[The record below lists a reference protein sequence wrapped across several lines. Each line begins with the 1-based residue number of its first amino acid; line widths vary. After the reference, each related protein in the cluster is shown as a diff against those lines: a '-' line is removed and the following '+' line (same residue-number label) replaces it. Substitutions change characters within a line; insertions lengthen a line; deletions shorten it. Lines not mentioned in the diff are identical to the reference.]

1 MRFLL
6 PFMPCQST
14 SSNPITEADA
24 LIAEGQPQRAV
35 DILQRALASGRG
47 GLMTR
52 LALGRAHLAA
62 GNIDAAL
69 TELRIASDLGPGIA
83 DAALAL
89 GQALMAAG
97 HLPAAVAE
105 FERALRLDPAFDP
118 ARYALGL
125 AWLEAGEPD
134 RATEILS
141 ALAEGQFAAD
151 AAEKLSLARAMKESN
166 RSPPGYVRHL
176 FDQFSAH
183 YDARMLGALDY
194 RGHLILRELADLV
207 LIEREGL
214 DIFDLGCGTGLAGA
228 QFAPMA
234 RRLHGVDLSPRM
246 VEQARSRGVYTHL
259 AVADL
264 ETALAE
270 EGQPY
275 DLILAADTLVY
286 IGDLAPV
293 FGGAY
298 RRLKPG
304 GFLLATFEK
313 KDNAGYEL
321 GPKRRY
327 RHSEDYL
334 RLEAARSGLDIMGL
348 LHCTPRTDAQ
358 KPVDGWAAALQRPR
372 A

>member
-1 MRFLL
+1 VD
-6 PFMPCQST
+6 
-14 SSNPITEADA
+14 PIAEADA
-24 LIAEGQPQRAV
+24 LIAAGEPQRAA
-35 DILQRALASGRG
+35 DILHHALSSGRG

-52 LALGRAHLAA
+52 LALGRAYLAA
-62 GNIDAAL
+62 GSTDAAL
-69 TELRIASDLGPGIA
+69 SELRVASDLGPGIA

-97 HLPAAVAE
+97 HLPVAVAE
-105 FERALRLDPAFDP
+105 FERALRLDPAFDA

-141 ALAEGQFAAD
+141 ALVEGPFAAD
-151 AAEKLSLARAMKESN
+151 AAQKLSLARAMKESD

-176 FDQFSAH
+176 FDQFSSD

-194 RGHLILRELADLV
+194 RGHLILCELADLV
-207 LIEREGL
+207 LVERDRL
-214 DIFDLGCGTGLAGA
+214 DILDLGCGTGLTGA
-228 QFAPMA
+228 EFASMA
-234 RRLHGVDLSPRM
+234 RRLDGVDLSPRM
-246 VEQARSRGVYTHL
+246 IEQARARGIYTDL

-264 ETALAE
+264 ETALTEKDAF
-270 EGQPY
+270 Y

-286 IGDLAPV
+286 IGDLAPAFCGV
-293 FGGAY
+293 H

-313 KDNAGYEL
+313 KDDSGYEL

-334 RLEAARSGLDIMGL
+334 RQEAARSGLDIMGL

-358 KPVDGWAAALQRPR
+358 RPVDGWAAALQRPR